1 MVLSIK
7 AETIKFLEEN
17 ADEYIHNLGLSTFL
31 FTEDSNAV
39 NINE

>member
-17 ADEYIHNLGLSTFL
+17 AEEYIHNLGLSKFFL
-31 FTEDSNAV
+31 LRTQMQ
-39 NINE
+39 